1 MNFKIPAQVLPPFTE
16 MWGSRTCLGH
26 VTTCILL
33 QLRVWERSYHKIF
46 SNLFCYFYDIKL

>member
-16 MWGSRTCLGH
+16 MWGSRTCLGQ

-33 QLRVWERSYHKIF
+33 QLRVWERGYHNIF